1 MSLSTLTHG
10 AARSRRQTDR
20 RTPRT
25 RAVMTSVSA
34 LAVVCALSATPV
46 FAQGLPALASTPPP
60 GPAAQQQIPL
70 LKDVGID
77 QHLNG
82 QVPLDLAFMDENGR
96 DVKLGSLF
104 NGKPVLLALV
114 YYQCPMLCSEVLN
127 GTAGA
132 LETMKFDASKDF
144 NVIVVS
150 FDPSDTP
157 AQAIDKKQDFLTR
170 YRRANDESGIHFL
183 TGRHEEIAALT
194 KAVGFKYVWDPE
206 INQFAHAAAI
216 TILTP
221 EGRISR
227 YLYGIEYS
235 PRDLEL
241 ALVEAS
247 ANKIGTAVDQALLF
261 CYHYDPETGK
271 YGVAIM
277 NLVRLGGLLTLA
289 AVGLFIGLTVR
300 RERRHANAVATTAT
314 GTR

>member
-1 MSLSTLTHG
+1 MTTSTLTHG
-10 AARSRRQTDR
+10 AATARRQTDR

-25 RAVMTSVSA
+25 RAVIVS
-34 LAVVCALSATPV
+34 LAVVCALGVSTSA
-46 FAQGLPALASTPPP
+46 QQLPAMASAPPP

-77 QHLNG
+77 QKLNG
-82 QVPLDLAFMDENGR
+82 QVPLDLTFVDENGR
-96 DVKLGSLF
+96 DVPLGKF
-104 NGKPVLLALV
+104 FDKPVVLVLV
-114 YYQCPMLCSEVLN
+114 YYQCPMLCSEVLH
-127 GTAGA
+127 GTAGS
-132 LETMKFDASKDF
+132 LETMKFDAGKDF
-144 NVIVVS
+144 NVVVVS

-157 AQAIDKKQDFLTR
+157 AQAIDKKQDFLVR
-170 YRRANDESGIHFL
+170 YRRADDEGGIHFL
-183 TGRHEEIAALT
+183 TGRHDEIAALT

-206 INQFAHAAAI
+206 INQFAHPAAI

-221 EGRISR
+221 QGRISR
-227 YLYGIEYS
+227 YLYGIEFS

-241 ALVEAS
+241 ALVEAGQG
-247 ANKIGTAVDQALLF
+247 KIGTAVDQALLF

-277 NLVRLGGLLTLA
+277 NLIRAGGLLTLA
-289 AVGLFIGLTVR
+289 AMGLFIGLTVR